1 MNEPDDDLDY
11 DAAVEATLKPTP
23 EAAAM
28 LHFLN
33 TTTHED
39 RLQIYEAIRE
49 HEASGQ

>member
-1 MNEPDDDLDY
+1 MTQADDDLDY

-39 RLQIYEAIRE
+39 RLQICEAIRE
-49 HEASGQ
+49 HDASRQ